1 LLKSTTSNFINGF
14 EAFFCS
20 EESLLLLLK
29 RQKTDMNTNVELR
42 NNRVSVFVIRSY
54 IKKLTPR
61 KFNADSLQ
69 AVLFWNIPWRQ
80 IITYCGI
87 QFFWKTIFNEFYT
100 KLLPPGYDFF
110 GCPGLFTR
118 LFHNNELV
126 VRTLWTAISGGSN
139 LLTRKNFHG
148 NYAYSRIF
156 LHNETNN
163 AFLIKRTNGCF
174 Y

>member
-1 LLKSTTSNFINGF
+1 MLKSTTSNFIDGF
-14 EAFFCS
+14 EAFACN
-20 EESLLLLLK
+20 EELSLLLLT

-42 NNRVSVFVIRSY
+42 NNRVSVFIIRSY
-54 IKKLTPR
+54 IKKLTSR
-61 KFNADSLQ
+61 KFNADFS
-69 AVLFWNIPWRQ
+69 AVPFWDIPWRQ

-126 VRTLWTAISGGSN
+126 TCAHCEPQS
-139 LLTRKNFHG
+139 
-148 NYAYSRIF
+148 AADRI
-156 LHNETNN
+156 
-163 AFLIKRTNGCF
+163 C
-174 Y
+174 